1 MIAFGRNAIFVTS
14 VQFVAFFIIINL
26 LIMTKLLYKKDVY
39 DIVGVCMNIY
49 NVLGYGFLEI
59 VYKDVMEIEFLEN
72 KILYIREKE
81 FPIIYN
87 EIKLKRTFFADF
99 LLLDK
104 IIVEVKANGEGIS
117 TEVISQTINYLKAS
131 GCRVGLIINFGK
143 NRLEYKRVVF

>member
-14 VQFVAFFIIINL
+14 VQFVAFFNVINL
-26 LIMTKLLYKKDVY
+26 LMMTNLLYKEDVY

>member
-72 KILYIREKE
+72 KILYIREMC
-81 FPIIYN
+81 I
-87 EIKLKRTFFADF
+87 RD
-99 LLLDK
+99 
-104 IIVEVKANGEGIS
+104 
-117 TEVISQTINYLKAS
+117 
-131 GCRVGLIINFGK
+131 R
-143 NRLEYKRVVF
+143 

>member
-1 MIAFGRNAIFVTS
+1 
-14 VQFVAFFIIINL
+14 
-26 LIMTKLLYKKDVY
+26 
-39 DIVGVCMNIY
+39 MNIY
-49 NVLGYGFLEI
+49 NALGYGFLEI

-87 EIKLKRTFFADF
+87 GIKLKRTFFADF

-117 TEVISQTINYLKAS
+117 TEAISQTINYQKTAD
-131 GCRVGLIINFGK
+131 CRVGLINNKKK